1 MPIKLLSAQL
11 ASQIAAGEVVERPAS
26 VVKELVENAIDAGAA
41 TINVDIRAGGKQL
54 ILVADDGSGIPSGQI
69 EIAFERH
76 STSKLSSVKDLDA
89 INTLGFRG
97 EALAAIAAVSQL
109 TVVSRAAEE
118 EVGTRLSLE
127 GGKVASR
134 ENVGAPQG
142 TVISVANLFF
152 NTPARLK
159 FLKAPG
165 TEKRIIDELITR
177 YALVYPQIRF
187 RLVHDGRITFQSTG
201 SGDRRDVLTAIY
213 GPETARQLLEIPG
226 DEHGPNQL
234 PEGTILVNGFVSP
247 PNLHRSNRKQISL
260 YVNDRWIKDNSL
272 SYAIIQ
278 AYHTLLP
285 TGRFPLAAVFV
296 SIPLEAVDVNVH
308 PSKTEVRF
316 RQANQVFG
324 AVQRSVR
331 RTLLEESPIPS
342 TGHFSTFQS
351 PSWSGSMEQL
361 SFSRRSKTERQ
372 DHSDTG
378 WQKPPDDGDPTNVL
392 GDELVQ
398 GGVEEG
404 SLPIMRVIGQ
414 VGAAYIITEG
424 PEGLFLIDQH
434 AAHERILYESFMAAW
449 ETDGGK
455 SIATQRL
462 INSETVH
469 FTPDQTALLEQNLPL
484 LEQIGFEVESFGPNS
499 FVVRGVPG
507 ILTKANPAAA
517 LTEVVDELEYGH
529 LPMQGAIEAKII
541 LRVCKSAAIKAGQ
554 TLSKLE
560 MEELIHQ
567 LEVCQNPHTCPHGRP
582 TLIHLSAAQLA
593 REFGRT

>member
-1 MPIKLLSAQL
+1 
-11 ASQIAAGEVVERPAS
+11 
-26 VVKELVENAIDAGAA
+26 
-41 TINVDIRAGGKQL
+41 
-54 ILVADDGSGIPSGQI
+54 
-69 EIAFERH
+69 
-76 STSKLSSVKDLDA
+76 
-89 INTLGFRG
+89 
-97 EALAAIAAVSQL
+97 
-109 TVVSRAAEE
+109 
-118 EVGTRLSLE
+118 
-127 GGKVASR
+127 
-134 ENVGAPQG
+134 
-142 TVISVANLFF
+142 
-152 NTPARLK
+152 
-159 FLKAPG
+159 
-165 TEKRIIDELITR
+165 
-177 YALVYPQIRF
+177 
-187 RLVHDGRITFQSTG
+187 
-201 SGDRRDVLTAIY
+201 
-213 GPETARQLLEIPG
+213 
-226 DEHGPNQL
+226 
-234 PEGTILVNGFVSP
+234 
-247 PNLHRSNRKQISL
+247 
-260 YVNDRWIKDNSL
+260 
-272 SYAIIQ
+272 
-278 AYHTLLP
+278 
-285 TGRFPLAAVFV
+285 
-296 SIPLEAVDVNVH
+296 
-308 PSKTEVRF
+308 
-316 RQANQVFG
+316 
-324 AVQRSVR
+324 
-331 RTLLEESPIPS
+331 
-342 TGHFSTFQS
+342 
-351 PSWSGSMEQL
+351 MEQL